1 MLKIYVKGCNQIVNI
16 PICGMKGD
24 ENDYFSQILRGVT
37 TPPSVPLCSRYLPGS
52 VRSAPLNFT
61 DKTTSLGMAS
71 VALRCLAYLSVRK
84 GLVKMLYRLRCI
96 LFQEELVPNQESRK
110 ALWAMQGNKNL

>member
-1 MLKIYVKGCNQIVNI
+1 
-16 PICGMKGD
+16 
-24 ENDYFSQILRGVT
+24 
-37 TPPSVPLCSRYLPGS
+37 
-52 VRSAPLNFT
+52 
-61 DKTTSLGMAS
+61 MAS
-71 VALRCLAYLSVRK
+71 VALRCLAYLSVSK